1 MTVFPRW
8 NAPEVNFLEVD
19 SLTIQNRII
28 QAVEEALGRELGAG
42 DPVRML
48 TLTFANEIINLS
60 NAINISAQQQTL
72 PYAQGTYLDYFG
84 VPLNCPRLE
93 ASSAVCTVEI
103 KLSTTFE
110 TARIVP
116 LGTEVTDGV
125 NIFAAQEEVVFAPG
139 ETTKEVYAQATTP
152 GASGNGIP
160 AGQLNIQVEPLP
172 YVASMVNITRTSGG
186 AEAEDDETYA
196 ERLHLITDS
205 ITTAGPRVSY
215 IFHAR
220 SVTAAI
226 GDVEVFTPSPGVVQV
241 YVLMRDG
248 ELPTET
254 ILEMVEDH
262 LSAEDIRPLG
272 DKVEVLGPTI
282 RPYNVK
288 GGYYVDRSKVGQGQ
302 GIQDACSLALQE
314 YLLWQ
319 KSKIGRDLTPDK
331 LISLLVEAGA
341 KRVILEEPQFTVL
354 EPRELAQEAEVEL
367 NFLGFEEE

>member
-1 MTVFPRW
+1 M
-8 NAPEVNFLEVD
+8 
-19 SLTIQNRII
+19 
-28 QAVEEALGRELGAG
+28 
-42 DPVRML
+42 
-48 TLTFANEIINLS
+48 
-60 NAINISAQQQTL
+60 
-72 PYAQGTYLDYFG
+72 
-84 VPLNCPRLE
+84 
-93 ASSAVCTVEI
+93 
-103 KLSTTFE
+103 
-110 TARIVP
+110 
-116 LGTEVTDGV
+116 
-125 NIFAAQEEVVFAPG
+125 
-139 ETTKEVYAQATTP
+139 
-152 GASGNGIP
+152 
-160 AGQLNIQVEPLP
+160 
-172 YVASMVNITRTSGG
+172 
-186 AEAEDDETYA
+186 
-196 ERLHLITDS
+196 
-205 ITTAGPRVSY
+205 
-215 IFHAR
+215 
-220 SVTAAI
+220 TAAI

-319 KSKIGRDLTPDK
+319 KAKIGRDLTPDK

-341 KRVILEEPQFTVL
+341 KRVVLEEPQFTVL